1 METFVIILFV
11 GLMAIVG
18 GVYFK
23 IQDRKAQRERE

>member
-1 METFVIILFV
+1 METLIIISFV

-23 IQDRKAQRERE
+23 VKDRKKAQIEE